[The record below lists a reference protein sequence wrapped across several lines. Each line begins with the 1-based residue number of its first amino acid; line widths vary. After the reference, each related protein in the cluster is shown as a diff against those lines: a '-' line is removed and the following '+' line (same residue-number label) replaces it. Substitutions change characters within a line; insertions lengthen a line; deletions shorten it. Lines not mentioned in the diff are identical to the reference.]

1 MWRRYDGLAEQLGGA
16 AVPGIGWAFGV
27 ERLLLAMEA
36 EGVDLPVQEGPLLY
50 VAALDE
56 ENVPYA
62 ASLAM
67 SARSVARAEFAYR
80 AMKPASAFRDA
91 ERRGAH
97 LVALIGSNEVAQG
110 TITLKNLVSGE
121 QTLVETSDLVAFLA
135 EQGKE

>member
-1 MWRRYDGLAEQLGGA
+1 M
-16 AVPGIGWAFGV
+16 
-27 ERLLLAMEA
+27 
-36 EGVDLPVQEGPLLY
+36 
-50 VAALDE
+50 
-56 ENVPYA
+56 
-62 ASLAM
+62 
-67 SARSVARAEFAYR
+67 ARAEFAYR